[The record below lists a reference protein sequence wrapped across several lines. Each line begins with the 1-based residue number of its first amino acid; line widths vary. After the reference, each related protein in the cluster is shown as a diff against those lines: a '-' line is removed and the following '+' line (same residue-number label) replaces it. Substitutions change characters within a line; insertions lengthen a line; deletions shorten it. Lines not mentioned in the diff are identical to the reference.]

1 MCYTQFIEIT
11 LPDNIAGIY
20 GHALEFVDKNA
31 VLKGMRGSVADKF
44 LQSTDN
50 SKTKVLLEKTS
61 YTYNG
66 RKKKSGVTVVM
77 NGRKLTDGLDYRISY
92 QNNTKVGTA
101 SVKIDGIG
109 NYTGQ
114 KIKKFQIIPKGT
126 QVKGKIMAK
135 HKAFTLNWKK
145 KFSSQGSSWYA
156 G

>member
-1 MCYTQFIEIT
+1 MCYTQLTEIT

-92 QNNTKVGTA
+92 QNNTEKDF
-101 SVKIDGIG
+101 I
-109 NYTGQ
+109 
-114 KIKKFQIIPKGT
+114 
-126 QVKGKIMAK
+126 
-135 HKAFTLNWKK
+135 
-145 KFSSQGSSWYA
+145 
-156 G
+156 